1 MRMQDRKWMVWSLV
15 VICFL
20 GSIQSL
26 AFAQDPITQEI
37 QSDEGENAL
46 PDSNATVVKSPFSGA
61 KAGERRQM
69 DITLDNMDIYPV
81 LDQVLGRILELNYVV
96 DPAIK
101 GTISL
106 NIKGDYTKSE
116 FLDLFNS
123 ILQIHNLAIT
133 RGAQGLY
140 KVVRKA
146 SSAKAGSEVVN
157 IGERVTHPGD
167 VISVFQLHYLSAAHV
182 IANLRNFISPGAVIV
197 AEPSSNAVLLVDTA
211 ENVAKLSKILA
222 LMDTDL
228 FKDIHWRFYT
238 LEYTDVDDL
247 SRDLDK
253 IFKTKGLYIRPGIDP
268 GGLQILP
275 LKTIN
280 SLLVVTKWEEVLDVV
295 GHWVTQLDQEISQKG
310 TQVYVYFV
318 QNGKASNIADLL
330 RQLYGGK
337 PSERKGKKE
346 VLVEREKKPA
356 KQQAVPYT
364 GELAGEVEIIADEVN
379 NAILIKATQRD
390 YAILSEVLKEIDI
403 VPRQVLIDVLIVDV
417 SLKKGLE
424 YGVQWFL
431 KARGFDTGGGDM
443 TADIGLNKPDFGLE
457 EDTLLGS
464 DLAGFSAALFS
475 GKDLR
480 ALINLLASETEANI
494 VSAPN
499 ILAVDNQESTIEVV
513 EDQPTVGSSQTTAE
527 GSVTQT
533 IQYRSVGVILKVTPL
548 INESGLVSMEIA
560 QEVSNFLGK
569 SEVEGISSPIFQT
582 RKATTNLVVYDGHTI
597 IIGGLMQ
604 TRREKIHSGI
614 PILKDLPIL
623 GYLFGSWGFSND
635 KTELLIA
642 ITPHVIQSKEQADA
656 LTREFSQKVKSI
668 REIFEQRGVFQ
679 KQEISEHEGTIQEE
693 DVKETED

>member
-1 MRMQDRKWMVWSLV
+1 MVWSLV
-15 VICFL
+15 VMCFL
-20 GSIQSL
+20 GSIQGL

-106 NIKGDYTKSE
+106 NIKGRYTKSE

-123 ILQIHNLAIT
+123 ILQMHGLAIT

-146 SSAKAGSEVVN
+146 SSAAVGSEVVN
-157 IGERVTHPGD
+157 IGERVSHPGD
-167 VISVFQLHYLSAAHV
+167 VISVFQLRYLSAAHV

-197 AEPSSNAVLLVDTA
+197 AEPNSNAVLLVDTA

-238 LEYTDVDDL
+238 LEHTDVDDL
-247 SRDLDK
+247 SKDLDK
-253 IFKTKGLYIRPGIDP
+253 IFKTNGLYIRPGIDP
-268 GGLQILP
+268 GGLQIMP

-318 QNGKASNIADLL
+318 QNGKAADIADLL

-337 PSERKGKKE
+337 PSEDKGKKE
-346 VLVEREKKPA
+346 VLVEREKEPA
-356 KQQAVPYT
+356 KEQAVAQAHT

-390 YAILSEVLKEIDI
+390 YTILSGVLKEIDV

-417 SLKKGLE
+417 SLKNDLE

-431 KARGFDTGGGDM
+431 KARGIDTGGGGM

-457 EDTLLGS
+457 EGGMLSSKLG
-464 DLAGFSAALFS
+464 GFSAALFS
-475 GKDLR
+475 AGDLR
-480 ALINLLASETEANI
+480 ALINLLATETEANI

-499 ILAVDNQESTIEVV
+499 ILAIDNQESTIEVV
-513 EDQPTVGSSQTTAE
+513 EDQPTVSSSQTSSEYA
-527 GSVTQT
+527 SVTQT
-533 IQYRSVGVILKVTPL
+533 IQYRSVGVILKVKPL
-548 INESGLVSMEIA
+548 INESGLVSMEVE
-560 QEVSNFLGK
+560 QEVSNYLGT

-582 RKATTNLVVYDGHTI
+582 RKATTNLVVHDGHTI
-597 IIGGLMQ
+597 IIAGLMQ
-604 TRREKIHSGI
+604 TKREKNHSGI

-623 GYLFGSWGFSND
+623 GYLFGSWGFKNN

-642 ITPHVIQSKEQADA
+642 ITPHVIHTKEQADA

-668 REIFEQRGVFQ
+668 KEIFEQRGVLD
-679 KQEISEHEGTIQEE
+679 KEE
-693 DVKETED
+693 DVGKTED

>member
-1 MRMQDRKWMVWSLV
+1 MVKMRIQDRKWIVWGLV

-20 GSIQSL
+20 GSIQGL

-37 QSDEGENAL
+37 PSDEGENAL
-46 PDSNATVVKSPFSGA
+46 NDTNAVVVKSPFSGA
-61 KAGERRQM
+61 RAGERRQI

-106 NIKGDYTKSE
+106 NIKGRYTRNE

-123 ILQIHNLAIT
+123 ILQIHGLAIT
-133 RGAQGLY
+133 RGAQDLY

-146 SSAKAGSEVVN
+146 SSARTGSEVVN
-157 IGERVTHPGD
+157 VGEHVPHPGD
-167 VISVFQLHYLSAAHV
+167 VISVFQLQYLSAAYV

-238 LEYTDVDDL
+238 LEHTDVDDL
-247 SRDLDK
+247 SKDLDK
-253 IFKTKGLYIRPGIDP
+253 IFKTKGLYIKPGIDP
-268 GGLQILP
+268 GGLQIMP

-280 SLLVVTKWEEVLDVV
+280 SLLVVTKWEEILDVV
-295 GHWVTQLDQEISQKG
+295 GNWVTQLDQEISQKG

-318 QNGKASNIADLL
+318 QNGKAADIADIL

-356 KQQAVPYT
+356 KQQAVTHT

-390 YAILSEVLKEIDI
+390 YAILSGVLKEIDV
-403 VPRQVLIDVLIVDV
+403 VPRQVLIDVLIVEVTLDNE
-417 SLKKGLE
+417 LQ

-431 KARGFDTGGGDM
+431 KAHGINTGGGDM
-443 TADIGLNKPDFGLE
+443 TADIGLNKPDFGLTE
-457 EDTLLGS
+457 NGMLGS

-475 GKDLR
+475 GEYLR
-480 ALINLLASETEANI
+480 SLINLLASESEANI

-499 ILAVDNQESTIEVV
+499 ILAVDNQESTIEVTRD
-513 EDQPTVGSSQTTAE
+513 EPTVSSSQTSSEYAST
-527 GSVTQT
+527 TQT

-548 INESGLVSMEIA
+548 INESGLVTLEIS
-560 QEVSNFLGK
+560 QEVSNLLAQTV
-569 SEVEGISSPIFQT
+569 VEGINSPVFQT
-582 RKATTNLVVYDGHTI
+582 RKATTNLVVQDTHTI

-604 TRREKIHSGI
+604 TQQENVHSGI
-614 PILKDLPIL
+614 PILKNIPIL
-623 GYLFGSWGFSND
+623 GYLFGSKGYKTK
-635 KTELLIA
+635 KTELLFA
-642 ITPHVIQSKEQADA
+642 ITPYVIHTKEQADV
-656 LTREFSQKVKSI
+656 LTREFSKKVKSLRRI
-668 REIFEQRGVFQ
+668 LEQRGALDD
-679 KQEISEHEGTIQEE
+679 EG
-693 DVKETED
+693 DAVKTED

>member
-1 MRMQDRKWMVWSLV
+1 MVWSLV

-46 PDSNATVVKSPFSGA
+46 PDSNATIVKSPFSGA
-61 KAGERRQM
+61 KPGERRQM

-146 SSAKAGSEVVN
+146 SSARVGSEVVN
-157 IGERVTHPGD
+157 VGEQVYNPGD
-167 VISVFQLHYLSAAHV
+167 VISVFQLRYLSAAHV

-197 AEPSSNAVLLVDTA
+197 AVPSSNAVILVDTA

-222 LMDTDL
+222 LMDTGL

-238 LEYTDVDDL
+238 LEHTDVDDL
-247 SRDLDK
+247 SKDLDK
-253 IFKTKGLYIRPGIDP
+253 IFKAKGLYIRPGIDP

-280 SLLVVTKWEEVLDVV
+280 SLLVVTKWEEVLDLV
-295 GHWVTQLDQEISQKG
+295 GNWVTQLDQEISAKG

-318 QNGKASNIADLL
+318 QNGKAADIADIL

-346 VLVEREKKPA
+346 VLVERKKKPA
-356 KQQAVPYT
+356 KEKAVQHI

-390 YAILSEVLKEIDI
+390 YTILSGVLKEIDI

-417 SLKKGLE
+417 SLKNDLE

-431 KARGFDTGGGDM
+431 KARQFDTGGGDM
-443 TADIGLNKPDFGLE
+443 TADIGLNKPKFGLSKDE
-457 EDTLLGS
+457 LLS
-464 DLAGFSAALFS
+464 TDLGGFTAALFS

-499 ILAVDNQESTIEVV
+499 ILAVDNQESTIEVTRD
-513 EDQPTVGSSQTTAE
+513 EPTVSGSQTTEATT
-527 GSVTQT
+527 TQS

-548 INESGLVSMEIA
+548 INESGLVSMEVE
-560 QEVSNFLGK
+560 QEVSNVFGK
-569 SEVEGISSPIFQT
+569 SVVEGINSPVFQT
-582 RKATTNLVVYDGHTI
+582 RKATTNLVVQDGHTI
-597 IIGGLMQ
+597 IIGGLIQ
-604 TRREKIHSGI
+604 TQHVKSHSGI
-614 PILKDLPIL
+614 PILKDLPVL
-623 GYLFGSWGFSND
+623 GYLFGWRSHANE
-635 KTELLIA
+635 KTELLFA

-656 LTREFSQKVKSI
+656 FTREFSKKVESMRKI
-668 REIFEQRGVFQ
+668 LEQRGVLQ
-679 KQEISEHEGTIQEE
+679 EEEILKQEGAIQEGDVVKRE
-693 DVKETED
+693 D

>member
-1 MRMQDRKWMVWSLV
+1 MVWSLV

-46 PDSNATVVKSPFSGA
+46 NDSNATIVKSPFSGA
-61 KAGERRQM
+61 KPGERRQM

-133 RGAQGLY
+133 RGAQDLY

-146 SSAKAGSEVVN
+146 SSARAGSEVVN
-157 IGERVTHPGD
+157 IGERVPHPGD
-167 VISVFQLHYLSAAHV
+167 VISVFQLQYLSAAHV

-197 AEPSSNAVLLVDTA
+197 AEPSSNSILLVDTA

-247 SRDLDK
+247 SKDLYK

-268 GGLQILP
+268 GGLQIMP

-280 SLLVVTKWEEVLDVV
+280 SILVVTKWEEVLDVV
-295 GHWVTQLDQEISQKG
+295 GNWVTQLDQEISQKG
-310 TQVYVYFV
+310 TKVYVYFV
-318 QNGKASNIADLL
+318 QNGKAADIADLL

-356 KQQAVPYT
+356 KQQAVPHT
-364 GELAGEVEIIADEVN
+364 GELTGDVEIIADEVN

-390 YAILSEVLKEIDI
+390 YAILSGVLKEIDI
-403 VPRQVLIDVLIVDV
+403 VPRQVLIDVLIVEVTLDNE
-417 SLKKGLE
+417 LH

-431 KARGFDTGGGDM
+431 KARGINTGGGDM
-443 TADIGLNKPDFGLE
+443 TADIGLNVPDFGLDE
-457 EDTLLGS
+457 GAMLGS

-475 GKDLR
+475 AGDLR

-494 VSAPN
+494 ISAPN
-499 ILAVDNQESTIEVV
+499 ILAVDNHESTIEVTRD
-513 EDQPTVGSSQTTAE
+513 EPTVSSSQTSTE
-527 GSVTQT
+527 TTSVTQT
-533 IQYRSVGVILKVTPL
+533 IQYRSVGIILKVTPL
-548 INESGLVSMEIA
+548 INESGLVTLEIS
-560 QEVSNFLGK
+560 QEVSNLLTQAT
-569 SEVEGISSPIFQT
+569 VEGIESPVFQT
-582 RKATTNLVVYDGHTI
+582 RKATTNLVVQDSHTI

-604 TRREKIHSGI
+604 TEQENVHSGI
-614 PILKDLPIL
+614 PILKNIPIL
-623 GYLFGSWGFSND
+623 GYLFGSKGY
-635 KTELLIA
+635 KTKKVELLFA
-642 ITPHVIQSKEQADA
+642 ITPHVIHTKEQADA
-656 LTREFSQKVKSI
+656 LTREFSKKVESLRKVLE
-668 REIFEQRGVFQ
+668 RRGVLD
-679 KQEISEHEGTIQEE
+679 EEG
-693 DVKETED
+693 DVVKTED

>member
-1 MRMQDRKWMVWSLV
+1 MRMQDRKWIVWSLV

-20 GSIQSL
+20 GSIQGL
-26 AFAQDPITQEI
+26 AFAQDPITQETP
-37 QSDEGENAL
+37 SDEGENAL
-46 PDSNATVVKSPFSGA
+46 PDSNAVVVKSPFSGA

-106 NIKGDYTKSE
+106 NIKGRYTKSE

-123 ILQIHNLAIT
+123 ILQIHGLAIT
-133 RGAQGLY
+133 RGAQDLY

-146 SSAKAGSEVVN
+146 SSARTGSEVVN
-157 IGERVTHPGD
+157 VGEQVPCPGD
-167 VISVFQLHYLSAAHV
+167 VISVFQLQYLSAAHV

-197 AEPSSNAVLLVDTA
+197 AEPGSNAVLLVDTA

-238 LEYTDVDDL
+238 LEHTDVDDL
-247 SRDLDK
+247 SKDLDK
-253 IFKTKGLYIRPGIDP
+253 IFKTKGLYIKPGIDP
-268 GGLQILP
+268 GGLQIMP

-280 SLLVVTKWEEVLDVV
+280 ALLVVTKWEEVLDVV

-318 QNGKASNIADLL
+318 QNGKAVDIADLL

-346 VLVEREKKPA
+346 VIVERAKKPA
-356 KQQAVPYT
+356 KQQAVPHT
-364 GELAGEVEIIADEVN
+364 GELAEEVEIIADEVN

-390 YAILSEVLKEIDI
+390 YAILSGVLKEIDI
-403 VPRQVLIDVLIVDV
+403 VPRQVLIDVLIVEVTLDKE
-417 SLKKGLE
+417 LQ

-431 KARGFDTGGGDM
+431 NARGINTGGGDM
-443 TADIGLNKPDFGLE
+443 TADIGLNKPDFGLAE
-457 EDTLLGS
+457 GKLLGS

-475 GKDLR
+475 GGDLR

-499 ILAVDNQESTIEVV
+499 ILAVDNHESTIEVTRD
-513 EDQPTVGSSQTTAE
+513 EPTVSSSQTSTE
-527 GSVTQT
+527 TTSVTQT
-533 IQYRSVGVILKVTPL
+533 IQYRSVGIILTVTPL
-548 INESGLVSMEIA
+548 INESGLVTLEIS
-560 QEVSNFLGK
+560 QEVSNLL
-569 SEVEGISSPIFQT
+569 SQATVEGIASPVFQT
-582 RKATTNLVVYDGHTI
+582 RKATTNLVVQDGHTI

-604 TRREKIHSGI
+604 TEQENVHSGI
-614 PILKDLPIL
+614 PILKNIPIL
-623 GYLFGSWGFSND
+623 GYLFGSKGYQTM
-635 KTELLIA
+635 KTELLFA
-642 ITPHVIQSKEQADA
+642 ITPHVIHTKEQADV
-656 LTREFSQKVKSI
+656 LTQEFSQKVKSLRTI
-668 REIFEQRGVFQ
+668 LEQRDVLD
-679 KQEISEHEGTIQEE
+679 QEG
-693 DVKETED
+693 DVVKTED

>member
-1 MRMQDRKWMVWSLV
+1 MVWSLV

-26 AFAQDPITQEI
+26 AFAQDSAMQESL
-37 QSDEGENAL
+37 SDEGENAL
-46 PDSNATVVKSPFSGA
+46 NDSNATIVKSPFSGA

-133 RGAQGLY
+133 RGAQDLY

-146 SSAKAGSEVVN
+146 SSARAGSEVVN
-157 IGERVTHPGD
+157 IGERVPHPGD
-167 VISVFQLHYLSAAHV
+167 VISVFQLQYLSAAHV

-197 AEPSSNAVLLVDTA
+197 AEPSSNSILLVDTA

-247 SRDLDK
+247 SKDLYK

-268 GGLQILP
+268 GGLQIMP

-280 SLLVVTKWEEVLDVV
+280 SILVVTKWEEVLDVV
-295 GHWVTQLDQEISQKG
+295 GNWVTQLDQEISQKG
-310 TQVYVYFV
+310 TKVYVYFV
-318 QNGKASNIADLL
+318 QNGKAADIADLL

-356 KQQAVPYT
+356 KQQAVPHT
-364 GELAGEVEIIADEVN
+364 GELTGDVEIIADEVN

-390 YAILSEVLKEIDI
+390 YAILSGVLKEIDI
-403 VPRQVLIDVLIVDV
+403 VPRQVLIDVLIVEVTLDNE
-417 SLKKGLE
+417 LH

-431 KARGFDTGGGDM
+431 KARGINTGGGDM
-443 TADIGLNKPDFGLE
+443 TADIGLNVPDFGLDE
-457 EDTLLGS
+457 GAMLGS

-475 GKDLR
+475 AGDLR

-494 VSAPN
+494 ISAPN
-499 ILAVDNQESTIEVV
+499 ILAVDNHESTIEVTRD
-513 EDQPTVGSSQTTAE
+513 EPTVSSSQTSTE
-527 GSVTQT
+527 TTSVTQT
-533 IQYRSVGVILKVTPL
+533 IQYRSVGIILKVTPL
-548 INESGLVSMEIA
+548 INESGLVTLEIS
-560 QEVSNFLGK
+560 QEVSNLLTQAT
-569 SEVEGISSPIFQT
+569 VEGIESPVFQT
-582 RKATTNLVVYDGHTI
+582 RKATTNLVVQDSHTI

-604 TRREKIHSGI
+604 TEQENVHSGI
-614 PILKDLPIL
+614 PILKNIPIL
-623 GYLFGSWGFSND
+623 GYLFGSKGY
-635 KTELLIA
+635 KTKKVELLFA
-642 ITPHVIQSKEQADA
+642 ITPHVIHTKEQADA
-656 LTREFSQKVKSI
+656 LTREFSKKVESLRKVLE
-668 REIFEQRGVFQ
+668 RRGVLD
-679 KQEISEHEGTIQEE
+679 EEG
-693 DVKETED
+693 DVVKTED

>member
-1 MRMQDRKWMVWSLV
+1 MF

-46 PDSNATVVKSPFSGA
+46 SDSNATIVKSPFSGA

-146 SSAKAGSEVVN
+146 SSARVGSEVVN
-157 IGERVTHPGD
+157 VGEQVYNPGD
-167 VISVFQLHYLSAAHV
+167 VISVFQLRYLSAAHV

-197 AEPSSNAVLLVDTA
+197 AVPSSNAVILVDTA

-238 LEYTDVDDL
+238 LEHTDVDDL
-247 SRDLDK
+247 SKDLDK

-268 GGLQILP
+268 GGLQIMP

-280 SLLVVTKWEEVLDVV
+280 SILVVTKWEEILGVV
-295 GHWVTQLDQEISQKG
+295 GNWVTQLDQEISQKG
-310 TQVYVYFV
+310 TKVYVYFV
-318 QNGKASNIADLL
+318 QNGKAADIADLL

-356 KQQAVPYT
+356 KQQVVQHT
-364 GELAGEVEIIADEVN
+364 GELTGDVQIIADEVN

-390 YAILSEVLKEIDI
+390 YAILSGVLKEIDI
-403 VPRQVLIDVLIVDV
+403 VPRQVLIDVLIVEVTLDNE
-417 SLKKGLE
+417 LH

-431 KARGFDTGGGDM
+431 KARGINTGGGDM
-443 TADIGLNKPDFGLE
+443 TADIGLNVPDFGLE
-457 EDTLLGS
+457 EGKLLAS

-475 GKDLR
+475 AGDLR

-499 ILAVDNQESTIEVV
+499 ILAVDNHESTIEVTRD
-513 EDQPTVGSSQTTAE
+513 EPTVSSSQTSTE
-527 GSVTQT
+527 TTSITQT

-548 INESGLVSMEIA
+548 INESGLVTLEIS
-560 QEVSNFLGK
+560 QEVSNLFAQA
-569 SEVEGISSPIFQT
+569 EVEGIKSPVFQT
-582 RKATTNLVVYDGHTI
+582 RKATTNLVVQDSHTI

-604 TRREKIHSGI
+604 TEQENVHSGI
-614 PILKDLPIL
+614 PILKNIPIL
-623 GYLFGSWGFSND
+623 GYLFGSKGYKTK
-635 KTELLIA
+635 KTELLFA
-642 ITPHVIQSKEQADA
+642 ITPHVIHTKEQADA
-656 LTREFSQKVKSI
+656 LTREFSKKVESLRKVL
-668 REIFEQRGVFQ
+668 EQRGVLD
-679 KQEISEHEGTIQEE
+679 EEG
-693 DVKETED
+693 DVVKTED